1 MSCEFQAIG
10 SRQERQQERRSSNAK
25 IIFLLGQSFANVP
38 TLLFQESASLKSTSW
53 TMSNSACNRSGTTA
67 QVEVQLTQITDKCS
81 RLANQVLNFDWSSN
95 QPITFQS
102 ETIPI
107 IAQIVDDL
115 VLMLID
121 DEANLDSLM
130 TKMEQMK
137 CILSFFLGPTLKYG
151 PIKLPGW
158 DMINVK
164 CLLNSG
170 ENPKESWNLLEAF
183 LYSWEYLY
191 LTNLELTLGLTKM
204 NPSSKNEA
212 SKLTNFLQSAC
223 KKVSVASNRASF
235 AILYRQHE
243 MICYHTNNSS
253 KQLLHCDSLTQ
264 FLIMLYMLYPSDQM
278 IGSVGRII
286 AKKKT
291 KKTSEHSRTESA
303 ISPPS
308 LS

>member
-1 MSCEFQAIG
+1 M
-10 SRQERQQERRSSNAK
+10 
-25 IIFLLGQSFANVP
+25 V
-38 TLLFQESASLKSTSW
+38 
-53 TMSNSACNRSGTTA
+53 
-67 QVEVQLTQITDKCS
+67 
-81 RLANQVLNFDWSSN
+81 VL
-95 QPITFQS
+95 
-102 ETIPI
+102 
-107 IAQIVDDL
+107 V
-115 VLMLID
+115 
-121 DEANLDSLM
+121 
-130 TKMEQMK
+130 
-137 CILSFFLGPTLKYG
+137 
-151 PIKLPGW
+151 
-158 DMINVK
+158 
-164 CLLNSG
+164 
-170 ENPKESWNLLEAF
+170 EAF

-278 IGSVGRII
+278 ISSVGRII

-291 KKTSEHSRTESA
+291 KKTSEHSRTEST

-308 LS
+308 LSRQVFSKSSSYYRDFDKKIQQNFLQSFLPCKNLSYALNVL